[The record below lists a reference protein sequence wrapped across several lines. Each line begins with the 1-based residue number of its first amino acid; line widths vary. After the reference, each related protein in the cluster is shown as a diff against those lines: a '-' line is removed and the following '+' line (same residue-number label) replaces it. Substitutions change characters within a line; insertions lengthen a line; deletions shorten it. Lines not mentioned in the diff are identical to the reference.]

1 MPLWRPLQ
9 WVHNRLWS
17 ALSWPVEPMGGGV
30 GVSWMDSGHQ
40 WPTLYWYA
48 TKWTVVSDVG
58 GFGNRFS
65 IGDDLGHDGLFL
77 NEWRIFILN
86 IVVCVW
92 EFFFLIFIYTSVQ
105 VYLQHHKLAVFP
117 FVHKITIIS
126 HPVLEKLHRMR
137 LNIETQKCTIEYHE
151 MTHHQNISSCFS
163 LKNT

>member
-1 MPLWRPLQ
+1 
-9 WVHNRLWS
+9 
-17 ALSWPVEPMGGGV
+17 
-30 GVSWMDSGHQ
+30 MDSGQ
-40 WPTLYWYA
+40 WC
-48 TKWTVVSDVG
+48 G
-58 GFGNRFS
+58 GGLGNRFS
-65 IGDDLGHDGLFL
+65 IGDDLSHDGLFL

-92 EFFFLIFIYTSVQ
+92 EYFFFIYTSVQ

-117 FVHKITIIS
+117 FVHKISIIS

-151 MTHHQNISSCFS
+151 MTHHQNISSCLS

>member
-1 MPLWRPLQ
+1 M
-9 WVHNRLWS
+9 
-17 ALSWPVEPMGGGV
+17 
-30 GVSWMDSGHQ
+30 
-40 WPTLYWYA
+40 
-48 TKWTVVSDVG
+48 VSDVG
-58 GFGNRFS
+58 GLGNRFS
-65 IGDDLGHDGLFL
+65 IGDDLSHDGLFL

-92 EFFFLIFIYTSVQ
+92 EYFFFIYTSVQ

-151 MTHHQNISSCFS
+151 MTHHQNISSCLS